1 MMSKKS
7 IIYVRTDKRNFT
19 LNSTIEIL
27 EKYFPNH
34 NMNMINKPLKK
45 DTKTQTKLFGDKSM
59 KPGEVD
65 IIMKR

>member
-1 MMSKKS
+1 MLELTKE
-7 IIYVRTDKRNFT
+7 NLP

-27 EKYFPNH
+27 EKHFPH
-34 NMNMINKPLKK
+34 HSMNIVNKPLQK

-65 IIMKR
+65 IIMRR